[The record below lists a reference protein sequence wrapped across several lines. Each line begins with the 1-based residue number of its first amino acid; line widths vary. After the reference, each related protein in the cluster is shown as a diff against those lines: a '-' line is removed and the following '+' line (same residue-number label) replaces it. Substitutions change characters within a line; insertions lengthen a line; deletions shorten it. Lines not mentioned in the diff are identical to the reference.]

1 MPHFATG
8 VVLQVLAERAG
19 VVRLMVRVGDAERR
33 ATGFTDVMGAVAP
46 GDRVVVNTTA
56 VDLGLGSGGED
67 FVVWSLERA
76 EAGELSG
83 GHILKLR
90 YTPWQIDT
98 LVAEA
103 PESPHHATLAA
114 ASDIDG
120 MPVVAC
126 GVHSQVPAVAAVLK
140 CRDPA
145 VSVAYLMTDG
155 AALPLA
161 HSDLVA
167 RLKDRGLIDVTITC
181 GHAFGGDLECVNVF
195 SGLAV
200 ARHVGGAGVAIVA
213 MGPGIVGTETVLGHT
228 GMEQGQTLS
237 AAAALGGR
245 PVAPVRI
252 SFADARERHRVVSHH
267 SLSALRYGALA
278 RSTVAVP
285 RLPGGREAEVLE
297 RLAAAGI
304 TERHDVVVVEA
315 GETLDAL
322 RHFGLEPTTM
332 GRSVAD
338 DPAFHLAAGAAGILA
353 SEATPVPAAEGR
365 QRCAPEGPR
374 P

>member
-1 MPHFATG
+1 MPRFATG
-8 VVLQVLAERAG
+8 VVSRVIAERHG

-126 GVHSQVPAVAAVLK
+126 GVHSQVPAGAAVRT
-140 CRDPA
+140 CPGPPGR
-145 VSVAYLMTDG
+145 VAYLLTDA
-155 AALPLA
+155 AALPPG
-161 HSDLVA
+161 HRHPRG
-167 RLKDRGLIDVTITC
+167 RL
-181 GHAFGGDLECVNVF
+181 
-195 SGLAV
+195 
-200 ARHVGGAGVAIVA
+200 
-213 MGPGIVGTETVLGHT
+213 
-228 GMEQGQTLS
+228 
-237 AAAALGGR
+237 
-245 PVAPVRI
+245 
-252 SFADARERHRVVSHH
+252 
-267 SLSALRYGALA
+267 
-278 RSTVAVP
+278 
-285 RLPGGREAEVLE
+285 
-297 RLAAAGI
+297 
-304 TERHDVVVVEA
+304 HDK
-315 GETLDAL
+315 
-322 RHFGLEPTTM
+322 
-332 GRSVAD
+332 
-338 DPAFHLAAGAAGILA
+338 
-353 SEATPVPAAEGR
+353 
-365 QRCAPEGPR
+365 
-374 P
+374 

>member
-114 ASDIDG
+114 ATDIDG

-145 VSVAYLMTDG
+145 VRIAYLMTDG

-161 HSDLVA
+161 HSNLVA

-195 SGLAV
+195 SGLAA
-200 ARHVGGAGVAIVA
+200 ARHVAGAGVAMVA
-213 MGPGIVGTETVLGHT
+213 MGPAIEGTGHVLGNT
-228 GMEQGQTLS
+228 GMEPGQTLS
-237 AAAALGGR
+237 RPAAPGGR
-245 PVAPVRI
+245 PGARVR
-252 SFADARERHRVVSHH
+252 
-267 SLSALRYGALA
+267 
-278 RSTVAVP
+278 
-285 RLPGGREAEVLE
+285 
-297 RLAAAGI
+297 
-304 TERHDVVVVEA
+304 
-315 GETLDAL
+315 
-322 RHFGLEPTTM
+322 
-332 GRSVAD
+332 
-338 DPAFHLAAGAAGILA
+338 
-353 SEATPVPAAEGR
+353 
-365 QRCAPEGPR
+365 
-374 P
+374 

>member
-1 MPHFATG
+1 MPRFSTG
-8 VVLQVLAERAG
+8 VVAKVISERAG
-19 VVRLMVRVGDAERR
+19 VVRLLVRVGDTDRH
-33 ATGFTDVMGAVAP
+33 ATGFTKVIGAIAA

-56 VDLGLGSGGED
+56 VDLDLGTGGED
-67 FVVWSLERA
+67 FVVWNLERTG
-76 EAGELSG
+76 AGELSG

-103 PESPHHATLAA
+103 PESPHHAAVA
-114 ASDIDG
+114 GASDLDG

-126 GVHSQVPAVAAVLK
+126 GVHSQIAAMAAVLK
-140 CRDPA
+140 CRHPA
-145 VSVAYLMTDG
+145 VTIAYLMTDG
-155 AALPLA
+155 AALPLV

-167 RLKDRGLIDVTITC
+167 GLRDKGLVDLTITC

-195 SGLAV
+195 SGLV
-200 ARHVGGAGVAIVA
+200 TARHVGGAGVAIVA

-237 AAAALGGR
+237 AAAALGGK
-245 PVAPVRI
+245 PVAPLRI
-252 SFADARERHRVVSHH
+252 SFAEARERHRVVSHH

-285 RLPGGREAEVLE
+285 KLPGGREAEVLE
-297 RLAAAGI
+297 RLVAAGI
-304 TERHDVVVVEA
+304 TDRHDVVVVDA
-315 GETLDAL
+315 SETLAAL
-322 RHFGLEPTTM
+322 RHFGLQPMTM

-338 DPAFHLAAGAAGILA
+338 DPAFHLAAGAAGIVA
-353 SEATPVPAAEGR
+353 SEGMNP
-365 QRCAPEGPR
+365 
-374 P
+374 

>member
-1 MPHFATG
+1 MPRFATG
-8 VVLQVLAERAG
+8 VVSQVLAERDG
-19 VVRLMVRVGDAERR
+19 VVRLIVRVGETDRR
-33 ATGFTDVMGAVAP
+33 ATGFTKVIGSVAE

-56 VDLGLGSGGED
+56 VDLDLGSGGED
-67 FVVWSLERA
+67 FVVWNLERT

-103 PESPHHATLAA
+103 PESPHHAALAS

-145 VSVAYLMTDG
+145 VSIAYLMTDG

-167 RLKDRGLIDVTITC
+167 GLKDKGLIDVAITW

-195 SGLAV
+195 SGLAA

-237 AAAALGGR
+237 AAASLGGT

-252 SFADARERHRVVSHH
+252 SFAEARERHRVVSHH

-278 RSTVAVP
+278 RCTVAVP

-297 RLAAAGI
+297 RLAGAGI
-304 TERHDVVVVEA
+304 TDRHDVRVVDA

-322 RHFGLEPTTM
+322 DHFGLQPMTM

-338 DPAFHLAAGAAGILA
+338 DPAFHLAAGAAGVVA
-353 SEATPVPAAEGR
+353 SEGVHT
-365 QRCAPEGPR
+365 
-374 P
+374 

>member
-1 MPHFATG
+1 MPRFATG
-8 VVLQVLAERAG
+8 VVSRVIAERPG
-19 VVRLMVRVGDAERR
+19 VVRLVVRVGDTERR
-33 ATGFTDVMGAVAP
+33 ATGFPEVTGALAP

-67 FVVWSLERA
+67 FVVWNLA
-76 EAGELSG
+76 QTEAGELSG
-83 GHILKLR
+83 GHILKMR

-98 LVAEA
+98 LAAEA

-126 GVHSQVPAVAAVLK
+126 GLHSQVPAVAAVLR

-145 VSVAYLMTDG
+145 LGIAYLMTDG

-167 RLKDRGLIDVTITC
+167 GLRDRGLIDVTVTC
-181 GHAFGGDLECVNVF
+181 GHAFGGDLECVNIF
-195 SGLAV
+195 SGLAA

-285 RLPGGREAEVLE
+285 RLPEGREEEVLE

-322 RHFGLEPTTM
+322 RHFGLEPRTM

-353 SEATPVPAAEGR
+353 SEATPVPADGSS
-365 QRCAPEGPR
+365 CAPSEGPR